1 MFFYGFLWFFQ
12 GFSIVFPVFFYGFSM
27 VFYVFLWVFH
37 DFSMVFP
44 RVDVK
49 KCRDVPNLGRQLPE
63 AVFTSFKRKNM
74 SFLKMEI

>member
-1 MFFYGFLWFFQ
+1 MVFCGFSSVVLC
-12 GFSIVFPVFFYGFSM
+12 FSIVFPVFFYGFSM
-27 VFYVFLWVFH
+27 VFYVFLWVFQ

-49 KCRDVPNLGRQLPE
+49 KCRDVPDLGRQLPE